1 MELSYVH
8 LHNHS
13 EYSILDGCIK
23 VEDLAEA
30 ARRNDMPAVAITDHG
45 NIFGAVTFFKEAK
58 ARGVKPILGCEA
70 YVAPGSRLDKGTS
83 PNEETHHFHLVLLV
97 RNEKGYRNLCQ
108 LLTKGY
114 LEGFYYRP
122 RIDKEIL
129 AGRTEGLIGLSAC
142 LKGEINFL
150 LARDQDERAEKAAL
164 EYAALFAP
172 GDFYLEL
179 QDHGLEQQKAINP
192 KIVALARKLGLPL
205 VATNDVHFVHRED
218 TETQDVLICIQTNK
232 KITDQDRLRFSGDQF
247 YFKSADEMAGLFK
260 DVPEAVQNT
269 ARIAA
274 RCDFEFPSHV
284 HFLPNFRPPDDSSLS
299 EYFETVAREG
309 FGARMEQ
316 LKRKIAA
323 RGSDGNGHTL
333 KEYEERLEREIR
345 LIKEMGFEG
354 YFLIVWDLIKAAREK
369 GIPVGPGRGSA
380 AGSMVAY
387 CLGITQIDP
396 IEYDLLFERF
406 LNPERISL
414 PDIDMDFCA
423 RRRQEMIEYVTK
435 RYGQDN
441 VSQIITF
448 GTMAARAAIRDVG
461 RVLEVPLPEV
471 DRISK
476 LIPAVGPD
484 ATLDAAVKNV
494 PELREL
500 QEKNTKI
507 AQLIAIARKLEGQ
520 VRHAS
525 IHAAGVVITP
535 KPLVEYVPLY
545 QSVKGEITTQFAMGD
560 IEAIG
565 LLKMD
570 MLGLRNLTVI
580 DDALKLIEKDT
591 GERLDIENVPLDDRE
606 TFELFKAGNTDGV
619 FQFESQ
625 GMKDLLRSFK
635 PEVFR
640 DLIALNALYRPGP
653 LKSGMTDEFIHRKN
667 HPERTTYEFPEL
679 EPVLR
684 ETRGIIV
691 YQEQVMRI
699 AVRLAGFSLAEADI
713 LRKAMGKKAKDTMKA
728 QKQRFLQGARKN
740 GIAQAKA
747 TKIFDQI
754 AQFAEYGFNKSH
766 SAAYAYLAY
775 QTAYLKAHYPRHFLS
790 ALLTSEA
797 ERGATSQLVK
807 YIGECR
813 EMGINI
819 LPPDI
824 NRSDFQFTV
833 EGGDIR
839 FGLAAVKNV
848 GEAAIRE
855 ILAAREK
862 RGGFAAPF
870 DLFQDNDARIINRRA
885 LESLIKAGAFD
896 TLGWRRSQS
905 FHMLDRMIEYG
916 HEIQRS
922 RAQRQSL
929 LFGSGVLEPPEI
941 PAEVREMREWDEPL
955 FLSYEMDA
963 LGFYI
968 TSHPLAQYKGK
979 LDRLVS
985 HDIAD
990 LGEKDFDREIRIA
1003 GVIATLKP
1011 LKTRKDERMAA
1022 FVLEDMTG
1030 RIDVVAFP
1038 ESYGKHHGSLR
1049 EGLLVWIKGKF
1060 MGEGESRRISL
1071 SQAMP
1076 LAEALEKMARRMV
1089 IRLFLPGLEESVLSE
1104 LKALFEKTEGT
1115 CPVYF
1120 ELETPH
1126 AFKMVTQSAEVHT
1139 VAPTEELKKRIEA
1152 LLGEDSVH
1160 IEY

>member
-1 MELSYVH
+1 
-8 LHNHS
+8 
-13 EYSILDGCIK
+13 
-23 VEDLAEA
+23 
-30 ARRNDMPAVAITDHG
+30 
-45 NIFGAVTFFKEAK
+45 
-58 ARGVKPILGCEA
+58 
-70 YVAPGSRLDKGTS
+70 
-83 PNEETHHFHLVLLV
+83 
-97 RNEKGYRNLCQ
+97 
-108 LLTKGY
+108 
-114 LEGFYYRP
+114 
-122 RIDKEIL
+122 
-129 AGRTEGLIGLSAC
+129 
-142 LKGEINFL
+142 
-150 LARDQDERAEKAAL
+150 
-164 EYAALFAP
+164 
-172 GDFYLEL
+172 
-179 QDHGLEQQKAINP
+179 
-192 KIVALARKLGLPL
+192 
-205 VATNDVHFVHRED
+205 
-218 TETQDVLICIQTNK
+218 
-232 KITDQDRLRFSGDQF
+232 
-247 YFKSADEMAGLFK
+247 
-260 DVPEAVQNT
+260 
-269 ARIAA
+269 
-274 RCDFEFPSHV
+274 
-284 HFLPNFRPPDDSSLS
+284 
-299 EYFETVAREG
+299 
-309 FGARMEQ
+309 MEQ
-316 LKRKIAA
+316 VRRKVASGAA
-323 RGSDGNGHTL
+323 DGNGHAL
-333 KEYEERLEREIR
+333 KEYEERFDRELR
-345 LIKEMGFEG
+345 LIREMGFEG
-354 YFLIVWDLIKAAREK
+354 YFLIVWDLIKVAREK

-387 CLGITQIDP
+387 SLGITQIDP
-396 IEYDLLFERF
+396 IEYDLMFERF

-423 RRRQEMIEYVTK
+423 RRRQEIIEYVTK
-435 RYGQDN
+435 KYGQEN

-448 GTMAARAAIRDVG
+448 GTMAARGAIRDVG

-471 DRISK
+471 DRIAK
-476 LIPAVGPD
+476 LIPAFGPD
-484 ATLDAAVKNV
+484 STLDAAIKKV
-494 PELREL
+494 PELRDL

-545 QSVKGEITTQFAMGD
+545 QSVKGEITTQFAMDD

-570 MLGLRNLTVI
+570 ILGLRNLTVI
-580 DDALKLIEKDT
+580 DDAIKLIEKDT

-606 TFELFKAGNTDGV
+606 TFDLFKAGNTDGV
-619 FQFESQ
+619 FQFESP

-679 EPVLR
+679 EPILK

-699 AVRLAGFSLAEADI
+699 AVRLAGFSLAKADI
-713 LRKAMGKKAKDTMKA
+713 LRKAMGKKARETMKA
-728 QKQRFLQGARKN
+728 QKQSFVQGARKN

-775 QTAYLKAHYPRHFLS
+775 QTAYLKAHYPRHFLA

-797 ERGATSQLVK
+797 ERGATSQVVK

-813 EMGINI
+813 EMGINV

-824 NRSDFQFTV
+824 NRSDFHFTV
-833 EGGDIR
+833 EGGDLR
-839 FGLAAVKNV
+839 FGLAAVKHV
-848 GEAAIRE
+848 GEGAIRE
-855 ILAAREK
+855 ILSSREK
-862 RGGFAAPF
+862 LGRFASPF
-870 DLFQDNDARIINRRA
+870 DLFQDNDARIVNRKA

-896 TLGWRRSQS
+896 GLGWRRSQC

-916 HEIQRS
+916 HEVQRS
-922 RAQRQSL
+922 RTQRQNL
-929 LFGSGVLEPPEI
+929 LFGSGVLEPPEV
-941 PAEVREMREWDEPL
+941 PAEVREMGEWDESL

-979 LDRLVS
+979 LDKLVS
-985 HDIAD
+985 HNIAD
-990 LGEKDFDREIRIA
+990 LGDKDFDREIRVA
-1003 GVIATLKP
+1003 GVIASLKP
-1011 LKTRKDERMAA
+1011 LKTKKDERMAA

-1038 ESYGKHHGSLR
+1038 ESYGRHHGSIR

-1071 SQAMP
+1071 NQVMP
-1076 LAEALEKMARRMV
+1076 LAEALEKMAKRVVVRV
-1089 IRLFLPGLEESVLSE
+1089 FLPGLEESVLSE
-1104 LKALFEKTEGT
+1104 LKVLLDKTGGT

-1126 AFKMVTQSAEVHT
+1126 AFKLVTQSAEVHT

-1152 LLGEDSVH
+1152 LLGENSVH